1 MTQWEY
7 KILFSTVI
15 GNDQKQLNE
24 LGLEGWEL
32 VATTNSMGGVEG
44 YVMKRPLT
52 NTIQEGNDEEF

>member
-32 VATTNSMGGVEG
+32 VATTNSMAGVEG

-52 NTIQEGNDEEF
+52 NTKDTGGE

>member
-24 LGLEGWEL
+24 FGLEGWEL

-44 YVMKRPLT
+44 VR
-52 NTIQEGNDEEF
+52 DEAPAD